1 MKTTS
6 INHFEILKILLEEEH
21 SKRQSDL
28 IIEFIGDDAQKL
40 DALAK
45 HFLGN

>member
-6 INHFEILKILLEEEH
+6 INHFETLKILLEEEH

-28 IIEFIGDDAQKL
+28 IIEFIGNDPQKL
-40 DALAK
+40 NTLAK
-45 HFLGN
+45 HFL